1 MLLRSKTPREV
12 LLFSFLVALLLQVVL
27 GWLFYKTTQG
37 SERAIQAA
45 ATQVTLVGPTLEEAK
60 KKEPVKPP
68 QGQVVTL
75 PPPEKEEAPP
85 LMTRRLAKHNHRVDR
100 EQKARVRTPGP
111 QTKSTSRVARR
122 SKVQSPDSTTRE
134 KTRLKK
140 AAQKEKLATQK
151 AETPL
156 PEGSHRVGTEEMPT
170 PRAVTAPVARKPW
183 EENVV
188 QTLSSTGGSDDAL
201 LDVDEEGDM
210 TLLNAKRYKY
220 VHFFERIKERVRHH
234 WNPRMAVLRR
244 DPTGESFCCRDRY
257 SVMRVVIDRE
267 GELVEV
273 TVARPSGL
281 SFLDKEGLRAFRLGA
296 PFVNPPEVF
305 FSDGKNTFEFTF
317 GLLVEFNQNRPILR
331 VVPRSPL
338 ERLN

>member
-12 LLFSFLVALLLQVVL
+12 LLVSFLIALLLQIVL
-27 GWLFYKTTQG
+27 GWLFYKTTEG
-37 SERAIQAA
+37 SEQPLRAST
-45 ATQVTLVGPTLEEAK
+45 TQVSLIGPPLEEPK
-60 KKEPVKPP
+60 KKESVKPP
-68 QGQVVTL
+68 TGQVVTL
-75 PPPEKEEAPP
+75 PAPEKEEAPP
-85 LMTRRLAKHNHRVDR
+85 LMTRRLAKHDHRVER

-122 SKVQSPDSTTRE
+122 SKVQSPDSKTTE

-140 AAQKEKLATQK
+140 AAEKEKVATQK
-151 AETPL
+151 AELPE
-156 PEGSHRVGTEEMPT
+156 PEGSHRAGTEEVPT
-170 PRAVTAPVARKPW
+170 PRMVTAPVANKPW

-201 LDVDEEGDM
+201 LDIDEEGDE

-257 SVMRVVIDRE
+257 TVMRVVIDRE

-273 TVARPSGL
+273 SVARPSGL
-281 SFLDKEGLRAFRLGA
+281 GFLDKEGLRAFRLGA
-296 PFVNPPEVF
+296 PFVNPPDVF

-317 GLLVEFNQNRPILR
+317 GLLVEFNQNQPILR